1 MGEREL
7 ALSELKKSA
16 TGTESPG
23 ATHRSLRDTD
33 EGRDKS
39 ASITASIEQINGR
52 NNSRKQWQNIPA
64 RSFTEVRDVG

>member
-39 ASITASIEQINGR
+39 ASITASIEQINR
-52 NNSRKQWQNIPA
+52 PKQQSETMAKHSRQKFYGSA
-64 RSFTEVRDVG
+64 